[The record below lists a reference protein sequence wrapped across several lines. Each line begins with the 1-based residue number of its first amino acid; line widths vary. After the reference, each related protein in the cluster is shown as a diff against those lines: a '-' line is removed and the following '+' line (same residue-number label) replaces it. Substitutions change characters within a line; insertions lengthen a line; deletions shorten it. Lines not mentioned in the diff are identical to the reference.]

1 MTALGP
7 DGAPAEAE
15 VPRSSWLALGVSTL
29 MIFLVV
35 IDISA
40 VNVAFPSIREDFAAT
55 DAELSWI
62 ISGYS
67 VVVGALLLAAGR
79 IADSVGRRRIFL
91 PGVAL
96 FGFGSLLCGFAGSVE
111 ILIATRVV
119 QAIGG
124 AITTA
129 SGFAVVLPGFPPSKR
144 STAIGVAGASGA
156 MGAVVGPAVG
166 SLLIEAFD
174 WRAIFLV
181 NVPLCLVILVLGPR
195 LLVESRDPDATGKID
210 VAGVVIGTLAV
221 GLVMFGIVQ
230 SETWGLADWRVWA
243 LVIVGAALF
252 PTLVRRSRNHPEP
265 LLDLD
270 LYRYRSFMASNV
282 AVIFYGFA
290 FTSSGLTS
298 SLLLQDLWDQPLTT
312 VGLAFIP
319 GPLLASIASPLTGR
333 LADRAGHR
341 WVLGAGC
348 GLLAVS
354 NVLALLL
361 YSEEATVWSRFLPIS
376 LIGGV
381 GVGLTVATWSSAA
394 LADIPPAKFGV
405 AGATQNTIRQA
416 AYSLGIS
423 MTITLIA
430 LGDGGLDGFRYAWIW
445 MTLAFIAS
453 GALVMWLF
461 PAGSSSERD
470 ALDTARR

>member
-1 MTALGP
+1 MTTRTDPTAMP
-7 DGAPAEAE
+7 HDAA

-35 IDISA
+35 IDLSA
-40 VNVAFPSIREDFAAT
+40 VNVAFPSIRADLGAT
-55 DAELSWI
+55 DTQLSWV

-79 IADSVGRRRIFL
+79 LADSIGRRKVFL

-96 FGFGSLLCGFAGSVE
+96 FGLGSLLCGFAGSVE
-111 ILIATRVV
+111 VLIGMRVV
-119 QAIGG
+119 QAVGG

-144 STAIGVAGASGA
+144 STAIGMAGASGA
-156 MGAVVGPAVG
+156 LGAVVGPAVG

-174 WRAIFLV
+174 WRAIFLL
-181 NVPLCLVILVLGPR
+181 NVPLCLVILFLGPR
-195 LLVESRDPDATGKID
+195 LLIESRDPDATGRID
-210 VAGVVIGTLAV
+210 VVGVVLGTLAV

-230 SETWGLADWRVWA
+230 SESWGLTDWRIWT
-243 LVIVGAALF
+243 LIIVGLALF
-252 PTLVRRSRNHPEP
+252 PALVRRSRVHPEP
-265 LLDLD
+265 LLDLS
-270 LYRYRSFMASNV
+270 LYGYQSFQASNIG
-282 AVIFYGFA
+282 VIFYGFA

-319 GPLLASIASPLTGR
+319 GPMLAAVASPLTGR
-333 LADRAGHR
+333 LADRVGHR

-348 GLLAVS
+348 GLLALS
-354 NVLALLL
+354 NLLSLAL
-361 YSEEATVWSRFLPIS
+361 YSAEATVWTRFFPIS
-376 LIGGV
+376 LVGGL

-416 AYSLGIS
+416 AYALGIS
-423 MTITLIA
+423 TTITLIA
-430 LGDGGLDGFRYAWIW
+430 LGDGGLDGFRLAWIW
-445 MTLAFIAS
+445 MTVCFIAAA
-453 GALVMWLF
+453 ALVMWLF
-461 PAGSSSERD
+461 PAGSSSDR
-470 ALDTARR
+470 A

>member
-1 MTALGP
+1 MTTRTDPTAMP
-7 DGAPAEAE
+7 HDAA

-40 VNVAFPSIREDFAAT
+40 VNVAFPSLRADLGAT
-55 DAELSWI
+55 DTQASWV
-62 ISGYS
+62 ISAYS

-79 IADSVGRRRIFL
+79 IADSVGRRKVFL

-96 FGFGSLLCGFAGSVE
+96 FGVGSLLCGFAGSIE
-111 ILIATRVV
+111 MLIAFRVV

-144 STAIGVAGASGA
+144 STAIGMAGASGA
-156 MGAVVGPAVG
+156 LGAVVGPAIG

-174 WRAIFLV
+174 WRAIFLM
-181 NVPLCLVILVLGPR
+181 NVPLCLVILAIGPR
-195 LLVESRDPDATGKID
+195 LLQESRDPDATGRID
-210 VAGVVIGTLAV
+210 VAGVLLGTLAV

-230 SETWGLADWRVWA
+230 SEVWGLGDWRVYA
-243 LVIVGAALF
+243 LAAAGLALF
-252 PTLVRRSRNHPEP
+252 PMLVRRSRVHPEP
-265 LLDLD
+265 LLDLA
-270 LYRYRSFMASNV
+270 LYRFGSFRAANIG
-282 AVIFYGFA
+282 VIFYGFA
-290 FTSSGLTS
+290 FTSSGLAG

-333 LADRAGHR
+333 LADRVGHR
-341 WVLGAGC
+341 WVLGIGC
-348 GLLAVS
+348 GILAISNLLG
-354 NVLALLL
+354 LAL
-361 YSEEATVWSRFLPIS
+361 YTEDPAVWSRFLPIS
-376 LIGGV
+376 LLGGI

-416 AYSLGIS
+416 AYAVGIS

-430 LGDGGLDGFRYAWIW
+430 AGDRGLGGFQAAYVW
-445 MTLAFIAS
+445 MTVCFVISA
-453 GALVMWLF
+453 ALVIWLF
-461 PAGSSSERD
+461 PAGSSSDR
-470 ALDTARR
+470 A

>member
-1 MTALGP
+1 MTSSPTSSTSATSGSALA
-7 DGAPAEAE
+7 DVS
-15 VPRSSWLALGVSTL
+15 VPRSSWLALSVSTL

-40 VNVAFPSIREDFAAT
+40 VNVAFPSIRSDFEAS
-55 DAELSWI
+55 DSQLSWI

-79 IADSVGRRRIFL
+79 VADSVGRKKIFL

-96 FGFGSLLCGFAGSVE
+96 FGIGSLLCGFAGSVE
-111 ILIATRVV
+111 ILIATRIV
-119 QAIGG
+119 QAVGG

-144 STAIGVAGASGA
+144 STAIGIAGASGA

-181 NVPLCLVILVLGPR
+181 NVPLCLVILAIGPR
-195 LLVESRDPDATGKID
+195 LLSESRDPDATGRID
-210 VAGVVIGTLAV
+210 LLGVAFGTVAV

-230 SETWGLADWRVWA
+230 SEVWGLGDWRVWA
-243 LVIVGAALF
+243 LVALGLTLF
-252 PTLVRRSRNHPEP
+252 PAMIRRSRTHPEP

-270 LYRYRSFMASNV
+270 LYRYQSFQASNIGV
-282 AVIFYGFA
+282 VFYGFA
-290 FTSSGLTS
+290 FTSSGLAS

-319 GPLLASIASPLTGR
+319 GPLLASVASPLTGR

-348 GLLAVS
+348 GLLALS
-354 NVLALLL
+354 NLLAIVL
-361 YSEEATVWSRFLPIS
+361 YSEDPTVWTRYLPIS
-376 LIGGV
+376 LLGGL

-394 LADIPPAKFGV
+394 LADIPQAKFGV

-416 AYSLGIS
+416 AYSVGIS

-430 LGDGGLDGFRYAWIW
+430 VADGGLDGFRLAWAW
-445 MTLAFIAS
+445 MSACFVAA
-453 GALVMWLF
+453 GVLVIWLF
-461 PAGSSSERD
+461 PAGNAADR
-470 ALDTARR
+470 A